1 MGDSQIRSSMARS
14 RRGAR
19 DLIVKALYQ
28 WQLAETAE
36 SELLEQFAG
45 APEYDRIDQSYFVE
59 LLGHVLANV
68 GDYDAIIDAHAD
80 RASAQQ
86 DAIGRAILLQALAE
100 LEQRPD
106 VPTKVIINEAIE
118 LAKRYGPL
126 DSHKFINAVLD
137 KAATAMPIR
146 EQERER

>member
-1 MGDSQIRSSMARS
+1 MGDSQISSSMARS

-28 WQLAETAE
+28 WQLAETGEAE
-36 SELLEQFAG
+36 LREQFAG
-45 APEYDRIDQSYFVE
+45 APEYERIDQSYFVE

-68 GDYDAIIDAHAD
+68 GDYDAIIEAHAD
-80 RASAQQ
+80 RAPTQQ

-100 LEQRPD
+100 LEQRSD

-137 KAATAMPIR
+137 KAAAAMPIR
-146 EQERER
+146 EQERKR